1 MTNENVNYLD
11 LVKEQNACCEI
22 TYYIS
27 LMCKVIILTKHKIKI
42 ETLKRNI

>member
-11 LVKEQNACCEI
+11 LVKEQNACFEI

-27 LMCKVIILTKHKIKI
+27 LMCKIIILTKHKIK
-42 ETLKRNI
+42 TLKCNI